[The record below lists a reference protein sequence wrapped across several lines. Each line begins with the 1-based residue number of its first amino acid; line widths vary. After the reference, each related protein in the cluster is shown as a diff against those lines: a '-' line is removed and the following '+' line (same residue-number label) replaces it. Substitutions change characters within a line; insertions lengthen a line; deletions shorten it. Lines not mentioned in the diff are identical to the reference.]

1 MSVSLLRISLNLDKM
16 RLSVKSNDAAY
27 PRTMTAARIPD
38 RMASQGRRLT
48 RQRVVVAEALAS
60 AKRALSAQE
69 LYERI
74 QATHPTL
81 GRATVYRALEAQVQ
95 DGMASRFERDGH
107 VSAYIACDAEHHHHL
122 VCTKCQ
128 RVEDL
133 DEAAVVPL
141 VASVGRRHDFQV
153 DHAALDFYGLCRSCR
168 RKR

>member
-1 MSVSLLRISLNLDKM
+1 
-16 RLSVKSNDAAY
+16 
-27 PRTMTAARIPD
+27 MTAARIPD

-48 RQRVVVAEALAS
+48 RQRVHVAEALAS

-133 DEAAVVPL
+133 DEAAVAPL
-141 VASVGRRHDFQV
+141 LSSVGRRHDFQI
-153 DHAALDFYGLCRSCR
+153 DHAALDLYGLCRSCR

>member
-1 MSVSLLRISLNLDKM
+1 MRPGVKYRRILHEMSV
-16 RLSVKSNDAAY
+16 
-27 PRTMTAARIPD
+27 ARIPE
-38 RMASQGRRLT
+38 RMTSQGRRLT
-48 RQRVVVAEALAS
+48 RQRVIVAEALAA

-74 QATHPTL
+74 KTAHPTL

-107 VSAYIACDAEHHHHL
+107 VSAYVACDAQHHHHL
-122 VCTKCQ
+122 VCTRCQ

-133 DEAAVVPL
+133 DEAVVAPML
-141 VASVGRRHDFQV
+141 SSVGRRHDFQV

-168 RKR
+168 RKGR

>member
-1 MSVSLLRISLNLDKM
+1 MP
-16 RLSVKSNDAAY
+16 A
-27 PRTMTAARIPD
+27 TAIPD
-38 RMASQGRRLT
+38 RMTSQGRRLT

-69 LYERI
+69 LYERVK
-74 QATHPTL
+74 AGHPTI

-128 RVEDL
+128 RVLDL
-133 DEAAVVPL
+133 GETVVAPL
-141 VASVGRRHDFQV
+141 LASVGRRHEFLV

-168 RKR
+168 RRR

>member
-1 MSVSLLRISLNLDKM
+1 M
-16 RLSVKSNDAAY
+16 RPSVKPPRASY
-27 PRTMTAARIPD
+27 PRTVRAAQIPE
-38 RMASQGRRLT
+38 RMSSQGRRLT
-48 RQRVVVAEALAS
+48 RQRVLVAEALAS

-74 QATHPTL
+74 KTSHPTI

-107 VSAYIACDAEHHHHL
+107 VSAYIACNAEHHHHL
-122 VCTKCQ
+122 VCTRCQ

-133 DEAAVVPL
+133 NEAAVAPL
-141 VASVGRRHDFQV
+141 LSSVGRRHDFQV

-168 RKR
+168 RKRP